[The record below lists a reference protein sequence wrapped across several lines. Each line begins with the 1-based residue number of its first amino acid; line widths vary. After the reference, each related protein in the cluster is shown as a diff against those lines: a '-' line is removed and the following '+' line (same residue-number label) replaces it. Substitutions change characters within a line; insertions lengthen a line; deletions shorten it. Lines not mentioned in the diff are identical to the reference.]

1 LPIGD
6 IYGHNLE
13 VQLNRN
19 MICTHY
25 LSRNYHP
32 ALESFF
38 ENYKAFKKKQTFEN
52 STQDQEIK
60 LRAFFYDDIE
70 HINACPDKVVI
81 IDSLHEGHFT
91 SSLSYSMYDKS
102 KHYIIFT
109 NWFDQEKFTLP
120 INYTPVWHNYFLFD
134 IAQQYYA
141 HNQWYFYTDKI
152 YNFELPKPCLF
163 AHISNSDRTHRN
175 VIRDRLVNDL
185 DSNDFIF
192 RYQGIDS
199 GRNINGI
206 DIVSTGM
213 DIVSQFNNKY
223 VERDVYWRTY
233 SSEVY
238 NMAHFHLVLESYF
251 DSTVHAGFLISEKTV
266 KPLLVGQPFVIAAVP
281 GFLKYLKSLGFY
293 TFDSLW
299 DESYDQETDD
309 HTRSNMI
316 ADLCV
321 KLKDFD
327 WENNQTKLQNICN
340 LNRLNFLNISKL
352 AEQEFVQYENALKIL
367 PILS

>member
-1 LPIGD
+1 
-6 IYGHNLE
+6 
-13 VQLNRN
+13 
-19 MICTHY
+19 
-25 LSRNYHP
+25 
-32 ALESFF
+32 
-38 ENYKAFKKKQTFEN
+38 
-52 STQDQEIK
+52 
-60 LRAFFYDDIE
+60 
-70 HINACPDKVVI
+70 
-81 IDSLHEGHFT
+81 
-91 SSLSYSMYDKS
+91 
-102 KHYIIFT
+102 
-109 NWFDQEKFTLP
+109 
-120 INYTPVWHNYFLFD
+120 
-134 IAQQYYA
+134 
-141 HNQWYFYTDKI
+141 
-152 YNFELPKPCLF
+152 
-163 AHISNSDRTHRN
+163 
-175 VIRDRLVNDL
+175 
-185 DSNDFIF
+185 
-192 RYQGIDS
+192 
-199 GRNINGI
+199 
-206 DIVSTGM
+206 M

-223 VERDVYWRTY
+223 IERDVYWRTY

-327 WENNQTKLQNICN
+327 WKNNQTKLQNICN

-352 AEQEFVQYENALKIL
+352 AEQEFGQYENALKNL
-367 PILS
+367 PVLS